1 MKPSSKTYTITGTD
15 ADGICLSQTPLAAGA
30 LTIAGALSSGG
41 AGSIPTAQHV
51 TVTCAGS
58 DAARS
63 FVVTGTDDAGNAQTE
78 TLAGSATSTTTSAK
92 NFKTVS
98 SVVVDAA
105 TAGAV
110 TVGWVATLETPWIP
124 LNRYKTP
131 FSYSYQADI
140 GAATYLLEGTLDN
153 VQDSSITPLA
163 FTLVA
168 SGTVDIAGGLTVPAE
183 AVRLKVTAWTSGT
196 IVFKI
201 MQAG

>member
-30 LTIAGALSSGG
+30 LTIAGALA
-41 AGSIPTAQHV
+41 AGIPTAQHV

-63 FVVTGTDDAGNAQTE
+63 FIITGTDDAGNDQTE
-78 TLAGSATSTTTSAK
+78 TLAGSATSTTTSVK

-110 TVGWVATLETPWIP
+110 TVGWVATLETLWIP

-131 FSYSYQADI
+131 FSFSYQTDI
-140 GAATYLLEGTLDN
+140 GVATYSLEGTIDS
-153 VQDSSITPLA
+153 VQDTSITPLA
-163 FTLVA
+163 FTLVN
-168 SGTVDIAGGLTVPAE
+168 SGTADIAGNLTAPVE
-183 AVRLKVTAWTSGT
+183 AVRLNVTSWTSGT